1 MGRISRLLYLPK
13 RLGGKLFLIRRSLN
27 RTQSEMLE
35 ELNQHGDFSTLTQ
48 NVISDYE
55 KNRREPPPLVLYAYA
70 KIANVYIE
78 VLVDDEIE
86 LPDKIPAAKK
96 AKV

>member
-13 RLGGKLFLIRRSLN
+13 RLGEKLFLIRRALN
-27 RTQSEMLE
+27 KTQSEMLE
-35 ELNQHGDFSTLTQ
+35 ALNQHGEFSTLTQ

-55 KNRREPPPLVLYAYA
+55 KNRREPPPLVLYAYG
-70 KIANVYIE
+70 KIANIYVD

-86 LPDKIPAAKK
+86 LPKKIPAARKGK
-96 AKV
+96 A

>member
-1 MGRISRLLYLPK
+1 
-13 RLGGKLFLIRRSLN
+13 
-27 RTQSEMLE
+27 MLE
-35 ELNQHGDFSTLTQ
+35 ALSEHGNFSTLTQ

-55 KNRREPPPLVLYAYA
+55 KNRREPPPLVLYAYG
-70 KIANVYIE
+70 KIANVYID

-96 AKV
+96 EKI